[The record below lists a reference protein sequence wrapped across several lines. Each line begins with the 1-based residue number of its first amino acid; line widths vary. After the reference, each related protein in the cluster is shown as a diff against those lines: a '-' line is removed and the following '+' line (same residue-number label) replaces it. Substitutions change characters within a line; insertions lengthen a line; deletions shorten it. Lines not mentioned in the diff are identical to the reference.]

1 MKTRRF
7 CPHCGRP
14 LRKSSLG
21 KSEKKYSFQCFLC
34 GEDFYKFEVLRKKD
48 LPSVLAIRQLVLKKA
63 SNNNENIIHCMRKP
77 YPKVRNY

>member
-1 MKTRRF
+1 M
-7 CPHCGRP
+7 
-14 LRKSSLG
+14 LA
-21 KSEKKYSFQCFLC
+21 C

-77 YPKVRNY
+77 YPKVCNY